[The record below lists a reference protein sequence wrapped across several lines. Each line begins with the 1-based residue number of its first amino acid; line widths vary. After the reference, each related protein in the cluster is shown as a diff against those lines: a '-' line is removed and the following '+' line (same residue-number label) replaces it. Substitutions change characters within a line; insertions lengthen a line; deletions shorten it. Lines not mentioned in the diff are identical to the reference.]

1 MPYRV
6 VVRNV
11 RYWRGNIKRWQSVY
25 PFIGTPTSALA
36 TADAQAVLT
45 AHTKMLWNGGV
56 TSGNAYE
63 AAIYDQA
70 TGGVPIVV
78 YTAFDWLTPSTWT
91 SPTNSVW
98 GGSSVFVGQPA
109 EQALIVEWNAGLSV
123 SGKPVTLK
131 KFYHHVKPSLASA
144 GAPDVSS
151 TDATAL
157 TTAANGLTVCLAS
170 KGLSLGS
177 PSGRFAGSAKVK
189 TYYGNHQMARG
200 RRRKAPVPA
209 ASVTFDKIL
218 SIINQAEGAGVAQP

>member
-11 RYWRGNIKRWQSVY
+11 RYWRGVIKRWQSVY
-25 PFIGTPTSALA
+25 PFIGTPTSALGL
-36 TADAQAVLT
+36 ADAQAVYN
-45 AHTKMLWNGGV
+45 AHMKMLWNGGAV
-56 TSGNAYE
+56 SGNAYE

-78 YTAFDWLTPSTWT
+78 YTAFDYLTPSSWVA
-91 SPTNSVW
+91 PTGSVW
-98 GGSSVFVGQPA
+98 VGSGTGLGSPA
-109 EQALIVEWNAGLSV
+109 EQALIVEWAAGLSV

-131 KFYHHVKPSLASA
+131 KWYHQVKASA
-144 GAPDVSS
+144 AVAGAQDV
-151 TDATAL
+151 ATADAANL

-189 TYYGNHQMARG
+189 IFYGNHQMARG
-200 RRRKAPVPA
+200 RRRKPVTTSA
-209 ASVTFDKIL
+209 NVAFDRIL
-218 SIINQAEGAGVAQP
+218 SIINQEEQAGVAGP

>member
-11 RYWRGNIKRWQSVY
+11 RYWRGQIKRWQSVY
-25 PFIGTPTSALA
+25 PFIGTPSSALGV
-36 TADAQAVLT
+36 ADAQAVFT
-45 AHTKMLWNGGV
+45 AHTKMLWNGGA
-56 TSGNAYE
+56 TQGGAYE

-78 YTAFDWLTPSTWT
+78 WTAFDYLTPGSWQA
-91 SPTNSVW
+91 PTNSVW
-98 GGSSVFVGQPA
+98 SGSGTSLGQPA
-109 EQALIVEWNAGLSV
+109 EQALIVEWAAGLSK

-131 KFYHHVKPSLASA
+131 KFYHQVKPSAAIGAAADVSA
-144 GAPDVSS
+144 GDV
-151 TDATAL
+151 TIL
-157 TTAANGLTVCLAS
+157 GTAANGLAACLAS

-189 TYYGNHQMARG
+189 NYYGNHQMARG
-200 RRRKAPVPA
+200 RRRKVTPPA

-218 SIINQAEGAGVAQP
+218 SIINQAEGAGVPGP

>member
-1 MPYRV
+1 V

-11 RYWRGNIKRWQSVY
+11 RYWRGTIHRWQSVY
-25 PFIGTPTSALA
+25 PFIGTPSSALS
-36 TADAQAVLT
+36 TADAQAVYT

-78 YTAFDWLTPSTWT
+78 YTAFDYLTPAVWT

-98 GGSSVFVGQPA
+98 GGTSITVGQPA
-109 EQALIVEWNAGLSV
+109 EQALIVEWAAGLSK

-131 KFYHHVKPSLASA
+131 KWYHQVKPSIAQA
-144 GAPDVSS
+144 AAPDVSV

-157 TTAANGLTVCLAS
+157 TTAANGLAACLAS

-177 PSGRFAGSAKVK
+177 PTGRFAGSAKVK
-189 TYYGNHQMARG
+189 TYYGNHQLARG
-200 RRRKAPVPA
+200 RRRHIPAQPA
-209 ASVTFDKIL
+209 AVTFDKIL
-218 SIINQAEGAGVAQP
+218 SIINQAEGAGVPGP